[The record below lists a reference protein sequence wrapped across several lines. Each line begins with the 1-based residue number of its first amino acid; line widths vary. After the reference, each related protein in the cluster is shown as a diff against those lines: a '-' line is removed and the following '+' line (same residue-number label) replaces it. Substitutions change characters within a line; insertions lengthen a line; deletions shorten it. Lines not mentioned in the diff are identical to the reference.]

1 MLKVVLF
8 DLDGTLVEQ
17 EHAAAVAVVEWAAQ
31 YGVTGPEVAKHWAE
45 VSERH
50 YRRYQRRELTF
61 DEQRRERVRKFLGL
75 QVDDIE
81 ADAIFDGYLWRYEAG
96 WRLYDDAIPAVRRVR
111 AAGLQAVVFTNGNT
125 AHQQQKLDRFG
136 LTAEIDRLISSEQLP
151 AGKPDPR
158 AFRQA
163 LALVGVE
170 ADQALMIGDSLT
182 NDVRGALA
190 VGMGAVLLARHGQ
203 HADVGVRRI
212 AGLDELSWPA
222 R

>member
-17 EHAAAVAVVEWAAQ
+17 EGAAARAVVEWAAQ
-31 YGVTGPEVAKHWAE
+31 YGIKGPDVAERWAA

-61 DEQRRERVRKFLGL
+61 DEQRRARVREFLGL
-75 QVDDIE
+75 HADDTEI
-81 ADAIFDGYLWRYEAG
+81 DAIFDGYLWRYEAG
-96 WRLYDDAIPAVRRVR
+96 WRLFDDAIPAVRRAR
-111 AAGLQAVVFTNGNT
+111 AAGLRVVIFSNGNT

-136 LTAEIDRLISSEQLP
+136 LTAEIDRFISSEELP

-163 LALVGVE
+163 LTLIGVE
-170 ADQALMIGDSLT
+170 PDQALMVGDSLT
-182 NDVRGALA
+182 NDIDGALA
-190 VGMGAVLLARHGQ
+190 VGMGAVLLARSGQ

-212 AGLDELSWPA
+212 ASLDELNW
-222 R
+222 